1 MQNDLL
7 QLFPSQK
14 LEIEN
19 HKLCA
24 TVKTN
29 YGASCNRTSAPRQP
43 WRQSPHVI
51 WNNGSPYLPSS
62 RCPAPPLPCPQS
74 VQSHL
79 YPASTSRA
87 SYPQQNYWSF
97 YFAKMLLLGFRFNW
111 ILRLVRN
118 QLHIYLEI
126 NSFRN
131 VSTKI
136 HSFVR
141 CASALVTI
149 GMLSEWRCRA
159 NITENVHSTI
169 ICYVDVRW

>member
-1 MQNDLL
+1 MDHGVIGWKLATRRNIRQHLQFQILLCLLISIEYLDTLNFLCFSALCMFSAICNMCNALLMQNDLL

-51 WNNGSPYLPSS
+51 WNNESPYLPCS

-79 YPASTSRA
+79 YPANTNSLSSA
-87 SYPQQNYWSF
+87 KLFKFLFCQNGS
-97 YFAKMLLLGFRFNW
+97 FRF
-111 ILRLVRN
+111 
-118 QLHIYLEI
+118 
-126 NSFRN
+126 
-131 VSTKI
+131 
-136 HSFVR
+136 
-141 CASALVTI
+141 
-149 GMLSEWRCRA
+149 
-159 NITENVHSTI
+159 
-169 ICYVDVRW
+169 

>member
-1 MQNDLL
+1 MYMFQCNLCDALLMQNDLL

-29 YGASCNRTSAPRQP
+29 YGVSCNLTSAPRQP

-62 RCPAPPLPCPQS
+62 PCPAPPLPCPQS

-118 QLHIYLEI
+118 QLDISRNKFFYVLKGLEF
-126 NSFRN
+126 NNR
-131 VSTKI
+131 
-136 HSFVR
+136 H
-141 CASALVTI
+141 L
-149 GMLSEWRCRA
+149 
-159 NITENVHSTI
+159 
-169 ICYVDVRW
+169 

>member
-1 MQNDLL
+1 MYFSALWMFSAICNMCNALLMQNDLL

-29 YGASCNRTSAPRQP
+29 YGASCNLTSAPRQP

-51 WNNGSPYLPSS
+51 WNNESPYLPCS

-79 YPASTSRA
+79 YPASSNWA
-87 SYPQQNYWSF
+87 SAYSPQQNYLSF
-97 YFAKMLLLGFRFNW
+97 YFAKMVLLGFRFNL

-118 QLHIYLEI
+118 QLD
-126 NSFRN
+126 
-131 VSTKI
+131 VSRSK
-136 HSFVR
+136 F
-141 CASALVTI
+141 
-149 GMLSEWRCRA
+149 
-159 NITENVHSTI
+159 
-169 ICYVDVRW
+169 Y